1 MARPTKLTPE
11 LMTGIVTLIQHAV
24 HPTVAAASFGV
35 ASSTFFEWIAR
46 GEGRSERGMGDPLY
60 MEFADAV
67 RAAEDQAES
76 ALVQLAITKAK
87 TSADAIAILERRF
100 RDRWKRT
107 DEVSV
112 NIRLLAEKLAGEG
125 LDPKEVIAE
134 AERILSEA

>member
-1 MARPTKLTPE
+1 
-11 LMTGIVTLIQHAV
+11 
-24 HPTVAAASFGV
+24 
-35 ASSTFFEWIAR
+35 
-46 GEGRSERGMGDPLY
+46 
-60 MEFADAV
+60 
-67 RAAEDQAES
+67 
-76 ALVQLAITKAK
+76 LVQLAITKAK